1 MPEQPPM
8 TPGAFQ
14 MKDFA
19 KIPMKADPKTPMKEF
34 PRTVRPTI
42 SYLRQ
47 EK

>member
-1 MPEQPPM
+1 MEQFPM
-8 TPGAFQ
+8 KLGAFQ

-19 KIPMKADPKTPMKEF
+19 KIPMKADPKTPMKVF